1 MLNPATCHHREEIIM
16 AARVTIGNSKITGFV
31 NLVADKRLIIGTG
44 SYQDREGN
52 KVYKESVT
60 VFLDDKFD
68 GEIPAKGD
76 YVEVSGDLVVSPRKD
91 KPEELNATFNIRFK
105 NQLVKK
111 EAPQKAAAPA
121 EAGASDDI

>member
-1 MLNPATCHHREEIIM
+1 M
-16 AARVTIGNSKITGFV
+16 ARITIGNSVVRGFV
-31 NLVADKRLIIGTG
+31 NLVADKRLIVGTG
-44 SYQDREGN
+44 SYENRDGQ

-68 GEIPAKGD
+68 GEVPAKGE
-76 YVEVSGDLVVSPRKD
+76 YVEVSGDLVVQPRKD

-111 EAPQKAAAPA
+111 EAPKKAEAPA
-121 EAGASDDI
+121 EAGAGAHDDI